1 MPAPPLVVPNAVQVR
16 LIGAAAGANAI
27 NVLHGRKTSG
37 AVVNQALANTLGAAI
52 KSAFTSTLGTFVS
65 TGSGLLKVGV
75 RDLTSANQAEY
86 LDAGASVVGTDAGDQ
101 LPASTCLCV
110 SLGTIQAGKSF
121 RGRVYVGGFTET
133 NNEFG
138 GVASAALEAATVAYL
153 AAVQSA
159 MRTSGLELCVL
170 SRPAYAYQ
178 DTRTWQL
185 PEGAERIEV
194 LGNGKARAGGTS
206 DVTNIKSRSA
216 AWETMRSRGSSIA
229 ATVLARQGGVASLIV
244 DSSDADKPTTRSR

>member
-16 LIGAAAGANAI
+16 LVSGVAGANAI

-52 KSAFTSTLGTFVS
+52 KSAFTANLGTYAS
-65 TGSGLLKVGV
+65 TGAGLLKVGV

-86 LDAGASVVGTDAGDQ
+86 LDAGAAVLGTDAGDQ
-101 LPASTCLCV
+101 LPPSTCLCV
-110 SLGTIQAGKSF
+110 SLGTALAGKSF

-133 NNEFG
+133 NNAFG
-138 GVASAALEAATVAYL
+138 GIAGAQLEAAVVAYI
-153 AAVQSA
+153 AAVQAA

-185 PEGAERIEV
+185 PEGGERIEV

-216 AWETMRSRGSSIA
+216 AWETMRSRGASVA
-229 ATVLARQGGVASLIV
+229 QALVARQAGLPSVIA
-244 DSSDADKPTTRSR
+244 DSTESDEPTSRRR

>member
-16 LIGAAAGANAI
+16 LIGAAAGANAV
-27 NVLHGRKTSG
+27 NVLHGRKVSG
-37 AVVNQALANTLGAAI
+37 AVVDQTLANTLGAAI

-75 RDLTSANQAEY
+75 RDLTQENKAEY
-86 LDAGASVVGTDAGDQ
+86 LDAGASVIGTDAGDQ

-110 SLGTIQAGKSF
+110 SLGTASAGKSF

-138 GVASAALEAATVAYL
+138 GVATAALEAAVVAYIG
-153 AAVQSA
+153 AVQAA

-178 DTRTWQL
+178 DIRTWQL
-185 PEGAERIEV
+185 PEGSERVEV

-216 AWETMRSRGSSIA
+216 AWETMRSRGASIA
-229 ATVLARQGGVASLIV
+229 STFIARQGGVASVIV
-244 DSSDADKPTTRSR
+244 DSSAPSPATTRSR